1 MCDRSRGNLSKLTKE
16 VIFTKNI
23 DWNKSAVKFRSLRSF
38 LDRVNVK
45 KFNFLRIFKFM
56 LSSAEIW
63 GQRCTFFGYSRKST
77 IRDLKIFDHIK
88 QIWKHLCT
96 FIWYFCPPP
105 PLPPVGFPP
114 PLEQIHRT
122 NKIASQN

>member
-1 MCDRSRGNLSKLTKE
+1 
-16 VIFTKNI
+16 
-23 DWNKSAVKFRSLRSF
+23 
-38 LDRVNVK
+38 
-45 KFNFLRIFKFM
+45 M

-96 FIWYFCPPP
+96 FIWYFCPLP

-114 PLEQIHRT
+114 PFEQIHRT
-122 NKIASQN
+122 NKIASQNEKTVWNGALQIWFSKQNFDSAQKNIFIFIV